1 MRKEI
6 LEEIGLTKSEI
17 NVYLALLELGSTTTG
32 KIVDKAEVASSKIYE
47 ILDKLIQKGLAS
59 FIIKSGVKY
68 FEAAPPERIMDYM
81 KEKERKFNSQKD
93 ELKKLLPELELKQK
107 LAKHKSEATV
117 FRGLKGA
124 ETAMNQILKTMKKGE
139 EYYLIGG
146 VAGAWKPFMRF
157 IKHYHEKRSKL
168 GIKVKILYS
177 EAGHEWAE
185 DIKNLPNTEI
195 KFAPSQLLTS
205 NFILM
210 YKDITILAVPT
221 KTDVTYF
228 KIENKEVTDSFKS
241 QFELLWNQKVQTF
254 EGQEAVESAFNL
266 ITKSAK
272 KNDVVN
278 VFAAKPETQRGADF
292 NVQWNREIRKK
303 VKNVKLMY
311 YGDNKK
317 NRERAKEIEK
327 QGCETKIIPTQET
340 LPISTI
346 VVGDKVFNTVWGKK
360 PILFEI
366 ENKTLADSLRGN
378 FDLLWNQDTRIVKGV
393 DAIQNIF
400 EDMLEAGN
408 VDFIAARGYFVD
420 KRPKYIDDWEKRAIK
435 QGFKMRNL
443 VDPETKGHR
452 ITKFP
457 FVRTKY
463 TLPKEFAK
471 LSVIWIYGNKVV
483 ISNWTEKEPI
493 AVIIENKSLH
503 DMYKTQFELLWNKDI
518 IKSSN

>member
-93 ELKKLLPELELKQK
+93 ELKKILPQLELKRK
-107 LAKHKSEATV
+107 LSKYKSEATI
-117 FRGLKGA
+117 FKGIKGA
-124 ETAMNQILKTMKKGE
+124 KTAFDDVLKTMKKGE
-139 EYYLIGG
+139 EYY
-146 VAGAWKPFMRF
+146 VMGATEPSPVFSRF
-157 IKHYHEKRSKL
+157 IRHYHKKRSKK
-168 GIKVKILYS
+168 GIIVKLLFS
-177 EAGHEWAE
+177 EQGRQWADNIK
-185 DIKNLPNTEI
+185 DIPFTEI

-205 NFILM
+205 SFVLM
-210 YKDITILAVPT
+210 YKDKTLITVST
-221 KTDVTYF
+221 KKDITLF
-228 KIENKEVTDSFKS
+228 RIENKEVTDSFIS
-241 QFELLWNQKVQTF
+241 QFELLWKQKIQTF
-254 EGQEAVESAFNL
+254 EGQEAVENAYAS
-266 ITKSAK
+266 IKDMAK
-272 KNDVVN
+272 PEHDVVI
-278 VFAAKPETQRGADF
+278 FAAKPETKRGADY
-292 NVQWNREIRKK
+292 NVKWNKDIRKI
-303 VKNVKLMY
+303 VKNVRLLY
-311 YGDNKK
+311 YGANEKNKA
-317 NRERAKEIEK
+317 RAKELSDV
-327 QGCETKIIPTQET
+327 GCETRILATQED

-346 VVGDKVFNTVWGKK
+346 VIGDEILNTVWHKNPVAFK
-360 PILFEI
+360 IKDKITANAFKNNFE
-366 ENKTLADSLRGN
+366 
-378 FDLLWNQDTRIVKGV
+378 LLWKQDTRIVKGV

-420 KRPKYIDDWEKRAIK
+420 KRPEFIDDWEKRAIK
-435 QGFKMRNL
+435 KGFKMRNV
-443 VDPETKGHR
+443 VDPGTKGHR

-457 FVRTKY
+457 FAKTKY

-471 LSVIWIYGNKVV
+471 LSVFWIYGNKVV
-483 ISNWTEKEPI
+483 VSNWTEKEPI

-503 DMYKTQFELLWNKDI
+503 NMYKSQFELLWNKDI